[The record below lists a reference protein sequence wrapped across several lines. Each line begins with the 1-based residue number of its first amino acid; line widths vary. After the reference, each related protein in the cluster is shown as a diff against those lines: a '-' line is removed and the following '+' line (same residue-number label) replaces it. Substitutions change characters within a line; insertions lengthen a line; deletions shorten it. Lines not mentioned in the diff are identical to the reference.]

1 MVKYFICSICQAEIK
16 NDLEHIHGHQRSTHS
31 ERIIDQYTISEINNT
46 KNWIEKEV

>member
-1 MVKYFICSICQAEIK
+1 MHKYFICSFCKQEI
-16 NDLEHIHGHQRSTHS
+16 EHDIELIHKHYRKEHS